1 MYVGSPNSAHREQV
15 RRAIEAG
22 KHVFVEKPAVPTA
35 GEFAALCEQA
45 ATSGVVL
52 FEGMRNVYDP
62 GFDVVRE
69 LLPEVGAIR
78 RVAFSYCQRSAR
90 YDKVLAGEPVNI
102 FDPAMA
108 GGALLDL
115 GVYSIAAMVSLFG
128 EPEHVAAMSV
138 RIASGVDGSGVALL
152 QYPGFV
158 GEVEY
163 SKITRS
169 DRPSEIQGET
179 GTLVIDRI
187 EQPTRVTLTRLDGSV
202 DVRELDGPENNMVY
216 EVRRFADLVGGL
228 DSKDAAH
235 TAEADNAR
243 TAMTLR
249 VVDEIT
255 TSRRYSE
262 A

>member
-1 MYVGSPNSAHREQV
+1 M
-15 RRAIEAG
+15 
-22 KHVFVEKPAVPTA
+22 
-35 GEFAALCEQA
+35 
-45 ATSGVVL
+45 
-52 FEGMRNVYDP
+52 
-62 GFDVVRE
+62 
-69 LLPEVGAIR
+69 
-78 RVAFSYCQRSAR
+78 
-90 YDKVLAGEPVNI
+90 
-102 FDPAMA
+102 
-108 GGALLDL
+108 
-115 GVYSIAAMVSLFG
+115 
-128 EPEHVAAMSV
+128 
-138 RIASGVDGSGVALL
+138 
-152 QYPGFV
+152 
-158 GEVEY
+158 
-163 SKITRS
+163 S

-179 GTLVIDRI
+179 ATLVIDRI

-216 EVRRFADLVGGL
+216 EVRRFADLIGGL